1 MAVPL
6 WVCIC
11 SGTADSERIRPP
23 QHAELHVGIAVE
35 LHVHPLADL
44 YFAETRRGNL
54 QAADNFRRTVRN
66 DARQFVADGDVLVL
80 APIVH
85 ERYASGDRG
94 LQHILLPPLGDPGR
108 ELLAALLQ
116 RPLVFRRFVF
126 LLERQFHEL
135 LLRLDDL
142 QLGRGERG
150 VEPRLGVLL
159 REVVLGRGFV
169 VGGGDHGFGQKQRIP
184 LQRAAAVVEIL
195 QQQRT
200 LPFEFGVILAVL
212 GDLFAQ
218 KLFLRAILSVAR

>member
-1 MAVPL
+1 MTGASSTYCCRHWAIRAASCWRL
-6 WVCIC
+6 C
-11 SGTADSERIRPP
+11 SS
-23 QHAELHVGIAVE
+23 
-35 LHVHPLADL
+35 
-44 YFAETRRGNL
+44 
-54 QAADNFRRTVRN
+54 VRS
-66 DARQFVADGDVLVL
+66 
-80 APIVH
+80 
-85 ERYASGDRG
+85 YS
-94 LQHILLPPLGDPGR
+94 
-108 ELLAALLQ
+108 
-116 RPLVFRRFVF
+116 RRFVF